1 MRTIFTGPEVYI
13 MSIYLLGLFQIMAT
27 TLLSI
32 LISFSQFIISN
43 LNIVNEFSRMVFPH
57 KFIWW
62 IFDFIRFLDYLEFLE
77 FERSFGILSHHMSS
91 RFNRSIFKI
100 V

>member
-13 MSIYLLGLFQIMAT
+13 MSIYSLSLFQTMAT

-32 LISFSQFIISN
+32 LIGFSQFIISN
-43 LNIVNEFSRMVFPH
+43 LNIVNESSRMVFPH

-62 IFDFIRFLDYLEFLE
+62 IFDFIRFLDYLEFLK
-77 FERSFGILSHHMSS
+77 FERSFGISSHQVSS
-91 RFNRSIFKI
+91 GSNGLIFEI

>member
-1 MRTIFTGPEVYI
+1 MHTIFTGPEVYI
-13 MSIYLLGLFQIMAT
+13 MSIYSLGLFQTMAIM
-27 TLLSI
+27 LLSI
-32 LISFSQFIISN
+32 LIGFSQFIISN
-43 LNIVNEFSRMVFPH
+43 LNIVNESSRMVFPH

-62 IFDFIRFLDYLEFLE
+62 IFDFIRFLDYLKFLE
-77 FERSFGILSHHMSS
+77 FERSFGISSHQMSS